1 MRNRRPGQV
10 LLTLALAAVVCF
22 GLSVVLDEH
31 GNWGDPRQA
40 ATNILWIMFLLSTL
54 AFVVLAVRLALVR
67 RKQRV

>member
-1 MRNRRPGQV
+1 V

>member
-22 GLSVVLDEH
+22 GLSAVLDQH

>member
-1 MRNRRPGQV
+1 V

-40 ATNILWIMFLLSTL
+40 AANILWIMFLLSTL
-54 AFVVLAVRLALVR
+54 AFLVLAVRFAVLR